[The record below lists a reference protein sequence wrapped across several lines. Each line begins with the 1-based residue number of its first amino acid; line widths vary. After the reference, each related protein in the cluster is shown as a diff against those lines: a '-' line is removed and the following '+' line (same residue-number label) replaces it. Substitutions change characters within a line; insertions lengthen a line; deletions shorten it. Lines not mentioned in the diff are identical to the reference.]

1 MYSCVICQRTFTS
14 EDTYFVCAL
23 RQGMVFDM
31 LRHLSALVWC
41 DPYLIL
47 GLQLKILNV
56 VD

>member
-1 MYSCVICQRTFTS
+1 MSFVKEHFTS